1 MGTSSADAPCQES
14 PWPVERGEGGGV
26 NTSRSSGPNGGRS
39 ASGPVGSAGYARY
52 SAEVCK
58 GGPLKAAPREGA
70 VNQRWYRELSPSVQ
84 WGQGVFSMADQP
96 RAAERWGVLL
106 VFLALCS
113 IGGLCVKAIPWNGMS
128 INGARNIV
136 SVVGY
141 NVLRGRAEAPRRR
154 GAAAIKE

>member
-1 MGTSSADAPCQES
+1 
-14 PWPVERGEGGGV
+14 
-26 NTSRSSGPNGGRS
+26 
-39 ASGPVGSAGYARY
+39 
-52 SAEVCK
+52 
-58 GGPLKAAPREGA
+58 
-70 VNQRWYRELSPSVQ
+70 
-84 WGQGVFSMADQP
+84 MADQP
-96 RAAERWGVLL
+96 RAAERWGVRL

>member
-1 MGTSSADAPCQES
+1 
-14 PWPVERGEGGGV
+14 
-26 NTSRSSGPNGGRS
+26 
-39 ASGPVGSAGYARY
+39 
-52 SAEVCK
+52 
-58 GGPLKAAPREGA
+58 
-70 VNQRWYRELSPSVQ
+70 
-84 WGQGVFSMADQP
+84 MADQP

-141 NVLRGRAEAPRRR
+141 NVLRGWAEAPRRR